1 MKKRKPVPWVIAVLS
16 VCILLAFACSN
27 NAVHVRN
34 APKDADKVVLS
45 EKGKMKRNWTSVEIP
60 NGVKRIEDGEFAD
73 CSRLTSVKIP
83 NSVKRIGDEAFSGC
97 SRLTSVE
104 IPDSVTSIGRGAFGD
119 CSRLTSVTICNGAV
133 HIADDAFYGCDSLTT
148 LHIAGRDVD
157 VNEFKSGKVDSE

>member
-1 MKKRKPVPWVIAVLS
+1 MKKRKPDPWVIAVLG
-16 VCILLAFACSN
+16 VCILLAFAFSD

-34 APKDADKVVLS
+34 SSKDADKVVIS
-45 EKGKMKRNWTSVEIP
+45 QKGKMKCNWTSVEIS

-83 NSVKRIGDEAFSGC
+83 NSVKRIGNEAFSGC
-97 SRLTSVE
+97 SSLTSVE

-119 CSRLTSVTICNGAV
+119 CSGLTSVTIHNGAV
-133 HIADDAFYGCDSLTT
+133 HIADDAFYGCDSLTA

-157 VNEFKSGKVDSE
+157 VNELKSDEDDSE